1 MSPFALSPPFS
12 TIPLYLTAIYPL
24 EFRYLVRET
33 GCLSRIRSGK
43 GFPNPID
50 WGLPLPVL
58 RYGLEPCS
66 ADWPHGQAR
75 RRELTVLQVPPAAK
89 GVRLPGAGPSA
100 WVWAEPFS
108 IHLVGSCYR
117 RG

>member
-1 MSPFALSPPFS
+1 MKMGNGLPIS
-12 TIPLYLTAIYPL
+12 YPL
-24 EFRYLVRET
+24 WQRF
-33 GCLSRIRSGK
+33 SH
-43 GFPNPID
+43 FPF
-50 WGLPLPVL
+50 WGLPLPVV

-75 RRELTVLQVPPAAK
+75 RRELAVLQVPPAAK